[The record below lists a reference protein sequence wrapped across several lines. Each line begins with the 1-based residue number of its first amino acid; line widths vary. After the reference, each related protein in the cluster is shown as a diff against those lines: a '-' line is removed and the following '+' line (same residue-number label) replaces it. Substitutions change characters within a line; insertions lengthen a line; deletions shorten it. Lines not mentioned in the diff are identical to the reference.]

1 MATLEYAGPTT
12 DELRDAHAAGETRF
26 AALFEQAADLT
37 SVVSVDGT
45 FLRVSASFE
54 ALLGYAP
61 GELIGR
67 CSFDL
72 ADPAD
77 VPALRQFLADAA
89 EAAGTTAGPL
99 FRRRDSVG
107 GWHALEP
114 TALNLLDDPAVAG
127 LVITCRDVTERGHL
141 ERRVRQMERLE
152 AVGQLAGG
160 IAHDFNNVLL
170 VIRGYSSVLRT
181 ALGDSELAADVD
193 EIAKAADRATDLTRQ
208 LLAFARRQMLKPVV
222 LDLGAIVLD
231 IESLLQR
238 SVREDIELS
247 LDLGHE
253 VAGVL
258 ADPSQ
263 IEQVLMNLVV
273 NARDAMPD
281 GGGIVVSLAPAVLE
295 HDAPV
300 SPPLEPGR
308 YVALTVADTGC
319 GIPDAAL
326 PYIFEPFFTTK
337 DEGMGTGLGL
347 STVYGIVAQSGGGI
361 EVAAR
366 PEGGTRM
373 TVYLPAVEAAS
384 ADEDD
389 DGPQPGRL
397 PLGSETILLVE
408 DEDAVRDLVRRVL
421 ELAGYRVLSAAR
433 PSEAQRVAVDEQI
446 DLLLTDVVMPEMSGY
461 DLATRIRLAQPA
473 SQTLFISGYAHAAL
487 AETAQLPIGE
497 LLRKPFSPD
506 ELTRAVRAVLD
517 GESVECS

>member
-12 DELRDAHAAGETRF
+12 YELRAAHAAGEARF
-26 AALFEQAADLT
+26 AALFEQAADFT
-37 SVVSVDGT
+37 TVVAADGT
-45 FLRVSASFE
+45 VLRASASCE
-54 ALLGYAP
+54 AALGYAP
-61 GELIGR
+61 AELIGR
-67 CSFDL
+67 CAFDFG
-72 ADPAD
+72 DPD
-77 VPALRQFLADAA
+77 EEPALRRFLAGAA
-89 EAAGTTAGPL
+89 AATGTTAGPL
-99 FRRRDSVG
+99 FRARDSVG
-107 GWHALEP
+107 NWHALEP
-114 TALNLLDDPAVAG
+114 AALNLLDDPAVAG
-127 LVITCRDVTERGHL
+127 IVITYRDVSERRDL

-170 VIRGYSSVLRT
+170 VIRGYSSVLRN

-222 LDLGAIVLD
+222 LDLGEIVLD

-253 VAGVL
+253 EGRVV

-263 IEQVLMNLVV
+263 IEQVLLNLVV

-281 GGGIVVSLAPAVLE
+281 GGEIVVSLAPTVLE
-295 HDAPV
+295 ADAPV

-308 YVALTVADTGC
+308 YVALSVTDTGC
-319 GIPDAAL
+319 GIPESAL

-373 TVYLPAVEAAS
+373 TVYLPAAES
-384 ADEDD
+384 APAEDD
-389 DGPQPGRL
+389 DQPQASRL
-397 PLGSETILLVE
+397 PLGHETILLVE

-461 DLATRIRLAQPA
+461 DLATRVRLAQPA
-473 SQTLFISGYAHAAL
+473 SQTLFISGYAHSAL
-487 AETAQLPIGE
+487 ADTAQLPIGE